1 MSSAQFDGLTPADFF
16 TGTHR
21 ISAQVQTGTKPLSD
35 LLNDRSQS
43 YLLAHSVYLSRL
55 SAPGE
60 IGAYAPVGY
69 LSKDNLCFVIVP
81 AREVRLPEA
90 SRFTSQEYGALATLP
105 GFEVRGTFPGPARF
119 DLRGFSPASLE
130 PFVALLE
137 ATVQIVALPDVI
149 FNGEAV
155 LVNRAHLEAFCL
167 SE

>member
-1 MSSAQFDGLTPADFF
+1 MSSAQFDGLTSADFF
-16 TGTHR
+16 TSTHR
-21 ISAQVQTGTKPLSD
+21 ISGQVQTGTKPLSD

-43 YLLAHSVYLSRL
+43 FLLVYNVYLSRL

-60 IGAYAPVGY
+60 IGAYAPVAY
-69 LSKDNLCFVIVP
+69 LAKENLSFVIVP
-81 AREVRLPEA
+81 SREVRLPEP

-105 GFEVRGTFPGPARF
+105 GFEVNGTFPGPPRF
-119 DLRGFSPASLE
+119 DLRAFSPASLE

-137 ATVQIVALPDVI
+137 ASVHITGLPDVT